1 MCLELWPVVFLNWPE
16 HCCGSPR
23 PLLRSQ
29 SGVFREFKHEVKGW
43 LLQNLALCP
52 SRLHTECRAL
62 RAERVGGA
70 DPAHAIITIG
80 QGIKQPPESS
90 TSLPPTPT
98 QGEGKQLPP
107 EPMLVKF
114 STQHRTNIS
123 GEPEGIWH
131 QNQVEKGEIAG
142 VTEPGFGGDG
152 LG

>member
-1 MCLELWPVVFLNWPE
+1 MFIQRGEF
-16 HCCGSPR
+16 S
-23 PLLRSQ
+23 LRSEPHK
-29 SGVFREFKHEVKGW
+29 RET
-43 LLQNLALCP
+43 NL
-52 SRLHTECRAL
+52 
-62 RAERVGGA
+62 
-70 DPAHAIITIG
+70 
-80 QGIKQPPESS
+80 
-90 TSLPPTPT
+90 SLPPTPT

-142 VTEPGFGGDG
+142 VTEPRFGGDG